1 MNEPNIDPQIQI
13 LLQYAEEEVLVHTI
27 WALSVE
33 QKGSHIFKQL
43 GEQRYLSA
51 LRAGAIDN
59 AEMTKLAFKMD
70 PFFLKSRVVNEAA
83 WAGLKI
89 QIELGHPDVAEK
101 IEKTM
106 GLSDENGARIGV
118 A

>member
-1 MNEPNIDPQIQI
+1 MNEPYIDPQVQV
-13 LLQYAEEEVLVHTI
+13 LLQYADEEVLVHTI
-27 WALSVE
+27 RALSVE
-33 QKGSHIFKQL
+33 QKKSHIFKQL

-89 QIELGHPDVAEK
+89 QIELAHPEVAEK
-101 IEKTM
+101 IEKLM
-106 GLSDENGARIGV
+106 NLSDETGARIEV
-118 A
+118 E